1 MTVIASVFVPSSGFV
16 IAADGRC
23 RSDDPANT
31 LFDSDHAQKIF
42 PVENADRTYAFAIIG
57 MGGTN
62 NGKFVT
68 VDEIIRAASKLANRR
83 ITDGDIYVH
92 NLCHHVQRATAKAR
106 RDGTIPSFPFN
117 KEAPEDMR
125 RSLFRILMMGYF
137 NRHPWL
143 FECRF
148 FYTEDE
154 RVKFAMDS
162 IQPTALYSAMAGSPI
177 IEAALFRDK
186 DPRFAQYSVL
196 TATDSLGRAE
206 DCVRGYIE
214 ACGSSLALELDPS
227 CKNMGGHTHIAEV
240 TIANGFRWRIPPV
253 QVSNSAIVQT

>member
-1 MTVIASVFVPSSGFV
+1 MTVIASVFVPSAGFV

-31 LFDSDHAQKIF
+31 RFDSDHAQKIF
-42 PVENADRTYAFAIIG
+42 SVENSDRVFAFAIIG

-62 NGKFVT
+62 NGNFVT
-68 VDEIIRAASKLANRR
+68 VDEIKRAAFKLANRR
-83 ITDGDIYVH
+83 IADADVYVH

-106 RDGTIPSFPFN
+106 RDGIIPHFPFN
-117 KEAPEDMR
+117 EEAPEDKK
-125 RSLFRILMMGYF
+125 RSLFRILVMGYF
-137 NRHPWL
+137 NRQPWL

-154 RVKFAMDS
+154 RVKFALDS
-162 IQPTALYSAMAGSPI
+162 IQPTDPYSAMAGSPT
-177 IEAALFRDK
+177 IEAALYRDK
-186 DPRFAQYSVL
+186 DPRFARYTEI

-240 TIANGFRWRIPPV
+240 TMDSGFRWRIPPI
-253 QVSNSAIVQT
+253 QESSSAIVQT